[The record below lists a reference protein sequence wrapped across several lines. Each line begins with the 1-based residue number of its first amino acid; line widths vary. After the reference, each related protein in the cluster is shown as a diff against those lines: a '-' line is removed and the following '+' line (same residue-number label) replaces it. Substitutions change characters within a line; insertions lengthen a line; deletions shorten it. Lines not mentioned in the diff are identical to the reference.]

1 MELDFVQALH
11 ASTKRDYLARVTAH
25 DKAAISTAAKMFG
38 REYWDGERHEGYG
51 GYRYDGRWRPI
62 AERMAAHYGLAD
74 DATILDVGCGK
85 GFLLYE
91 FTQVLPRCH
100 ITGLDISAYAVDNAK
115 PEVKDDLLV
124 GNARDLPFDDG
135 AFDFVVSMGT
145 LHNLKLPDLW
155 SALGEIERVGR
166 GARYIMV
173 ESYRSEREKM
183 NLMYWQLT
191 CESFYAPDE
200 WAWLFARA
208 GYTGDHGFIYFE

>member
-1 MELDFVQALH
+1 MGFFQ
-11 ASTKRDYLARVTAH
+11 
-25 DKAAISTAAKMFG
+25 
-38 REYWDGERHEGYG
+38 
-51 GYRYDGRWRPI
+51 
-62 AERMAAHYGLAD
+62 
-74 DATILDVGCGK
+74 DATAG
-85 GFLLYE
+85 
-91 FTQVLPRCH
+91 T
-100 ITGLDISAYAVDNAK
+100 
-115 PEVKDDLLV
+115 
-124 GNARDLPFDDG
+124 FDDG
-135 AFDFVVSMGT
+135 AIDFVVSMGT